1 MRVQLFSREVG
12 LCWNCCLIPT
22 STSLTLVSGQSR
34 CNNSKARWKMIM
46 KISTIMSANFEG
58 LHISNIVL
66 NPRLHYPVSLL
77 LSSAPSNRII
87 QANAL
92 STSFNFL
99 MVLDSVFKKIWIK
112 KYRILYPKKLVLEKY
127 RIQYRKN
134 LVSEILSHWHKG
146 RSQAGPKLKDGGP
159 KDGPKGCQL

>member
-1 MRVQLFSREVG
+1 
-12 LCWNCCLIPT
+12 
-22 STSLTLVSGQSR
+22 
-34 CNNSKARWKMIM
+34 MIM

-112 KYRILYPKKLVLEKY
+112 KYRILYPKKLVLEKVSDS
-127 RIQYRKN
+127 
-134 LVSEILSHWHKG
+134 VSEKFGIRNFKSLAQRTKSSRPLETKRRRAQRW
-146 RSQAGPKLKDGGP
+146 
-159 KDGPKGCQL
+159 PKGLLAINWGPGPEGTKDF

>member
-1 MRVQLFSREVG
+1 
-12 LCWNCCLIPT
+12 
-22 STSLTLVSGQSR
+22 
-34 CNNSKARWKMIM
+34 MIM

-66 NPRLHYPVSLL
+66 NPRLHYPCSSRLL
-77 LSSAPSNRII
+77 QANRII

-134 LVSEILSHWHKG
+134 LVSEILSHWHRG
-146 RSQAGPKLKDGGP
+146 QSQAGP
-159 KDGPKGCQL
+159 

>member
-1 MRVQLFSREVG
+1 
-12 LCWNCCLIPT
+12 
-22 STSLTLVSGQSR
+22 
-34 CNNSKARWKMIM
+34 MIM

-66 NPRLHYPVSLL
+66 NPRLHYPCSSRLL
-77 LSSAPSNRII
+77 

-134 LVSEILSHWHKG
+134 LVSEILSHWHRG
-146 RSQAGPKLKDGGP
+146 QSQAGP
-159 KDGPKGCQL
+159 